1 MKKVIVGLSGGV
13 DSCMA
18 AFLLKKQGLDVT
30 GINMKV
36 WHDGLPLPD
45 DINIISCLRPVDAQP
60 ELKKIADA
68 LGINFK
74 ILDCSAEFS
83 AAVLDYFRNEYLNG
97 RTPNPC
103 VMCNSII
110 KFGILPAAAK
120 RSGFDYDFFATG
132 HYIRRCY
139 DEKTK
144 RYQLK
149 KAFDLK
155 KDQSYFLYRL
165 TQEQL
170 SSTIFPLG
178 EMTKE
183 EVRKIARENNLPVA
197 DKHDSQDFFC
207 GDYSKLIGA
216 PNKQGDIVDKK
227 GKVIG
232 QHNGIWNYTIG
243 KRKGLTGG
251 GTDKP
256 LYVIKISPETNQI
269 TVGYKEDLFTNWLNA
284 KNVNWVSIAEPKEP
298 IKAAV
303 KIRQQHKEAPA
314 TIYPLEG
321 GMVKV
326 VFEEE
331 QMSITAGQS
340 AVFYDG
346 DTLLGGGIIE

>member
-13 DSCMA
+13 DSCTT
-18 AFLLKKQGLDVT
+18 AFLLKQQGFDVT
-30 GINMKV
+30 GVNMKV
-36 WHDGLPLPD
+36 WNDDLPLPD
-45 DINIISCLRPVDAQP
+45 DITIASCLRPVDAGP

-68 LGINFK
+68 IGINFK
-74 ILDCSAEFS
+74 ILDCSQEFS
-83 AAVLDYFRNEYLNG
+83 AAVLSYFRNEYLNG

-110 KFGILPAAAK
+110 KFGILPAAA
-120 RSGFDYDFFATG
+120 RREGFDYDFFATG
-132 HYIRRCY
+132 HYIRSCY

-149 KAFDLK
+149 KAADIK
-155 KDQSYFLYRL
+155 KDQTYFLYRL
-165 TQEQL
+165 SQEQL
-170 SSTIFPLG
+170 SKTIFPLG
-178 EMTKE
+178 DMTKE
-183 EVRKIARENNLPVA
+183 QARQIARDNNLPVA

-216 PNKQGDIVDKK
+216 PNTIGNIVDKN

-232 QHNGIWNYTIG
+232 KHNGIWNYTIG

-256 LYVIKISPETNQI
+256 LYVIKISPENNQI
-269 TVGYKEDLFTNWLNA
+269 VAGYKEDLFSDTLIA
-284 KNVNWVSIAEPKEP
+284 KDVNWISIAKPAGP

-303 KIRQQHKEAPA
+303 KIRQQHKEAAA
-314 TIYPLEG
+314 TVYPLDG
-321 GMVKV
+321 NKVKV
-326 VFEEE
+326 VFEQP

-340 AVFYDG
+340 AVFYEG
-346 DTLLGGGIIE
+346 DLLLGGGIIE